1 MVGFF
6 SIVFMVMHP
15 HFGGK
20 LKYNKI
26 KKEIV
31 QRVSNMAHGPR
42 VTILNQWKSL
52 NPLRMHYKNFNPLLN
67 IEMLIFKEMDKPAL

>member
-1 MVGFF
+1 
-6 SIVFMVMHP
+6 MVMHP

-52 NPLRMHYKNFNPLLN
+52 NPLRTCMHYKNFNPLLN

>member
-15 HFGGK
+15 HFGDK

-31 QRVSNMAHGPR
+31 SRVSNMAHGPR
-42 VTILNQWKSL
+42 VTIFSQ
-52 NPLRMHYKNFNPLLN
+52 PITY
-67 IEMLIFKEMDKPAL
+67 AL